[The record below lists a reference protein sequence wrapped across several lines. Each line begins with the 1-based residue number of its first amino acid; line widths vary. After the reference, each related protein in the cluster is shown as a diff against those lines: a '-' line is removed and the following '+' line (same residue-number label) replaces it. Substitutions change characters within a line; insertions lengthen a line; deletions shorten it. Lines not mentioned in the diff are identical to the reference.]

1 MRRGLLNW
9 SKEELPESVFD
20 GRVERLQGAMGDA
33 GLGAV
38 LVYTNFPRPAAV
50 SYLTHFVPYWNQCLA
65 VVLPE
70 GPPVLIVSLSKRV
83 AGWIME
89 TAHVADVICTPN
101 IGAELT
107 SLLAGAG
114 LASNKIGIVELDKMP
129 RPIVQAV
136 LDADAGYDV
145 SDASALF
152 AGIRNPADEAEVTLS
167 AKAAKMAADA
177 LSGAAQ
183 NGGDPDLAA
192 IERDV
197 RLAGA
202 EDVFMDIA
210 PDLTQDA
217 NYIRADRPMELGARY
232 AIRLS
237 VVYNGS
243 WVRYGR
249 SFERAGDGEADAAIA
264 EYLTA
269 AIPPLNDGGD
279 LQPLAAHAGSLAPLQ
294 WGGVTV
300 EGCIGTRPLQL
311 LPSPPAG
318 AIVSLGFS
326 FQGAQGHW
334 LVDEPVILSANAIIP
349 AARLVPAAS
358 A

>member
-20 GRVERLQGAMGDA
+20 GRVARLQGAMVDA

-50 SYLTHFVPYWNQCLA
+50 SYLTHFVPYWNQCLL

-70 GPPVLIVSLSKRV
+70 GAPELIVSLSKRV

-89 TAHVADVICTPN
+89 TSHVGEVICTPN
-101 IGAELT
+101 IGLELT

-114 LASNKIGIVELDKMP
+114 LASNKIGIVEMDKIP
-129 RPIVQAV
+129 RPIIQAV

-145 SDASALF
+145 SDASTLF
-152 AGIRNPADEAEVTLS
+152 AGVRNPADEAEVALS
-167 AKAAKMAADA
+167 AKATKMAADA
-177 LSGAAQ
+177 LAGAIED
-183 NGGDPDLAA
+183 GGDPDLAA

-210 PDLTQDA
+210 PDLTRDA
-217 NYIRADRPMELGARY
+217 NYIRADKPMELGARY

-243 WVRYGR
+243 WIRYGR
-249 SFERAGDGEADAAIA
+249 SFDRAGGAEADAAIA
-264 EYLTA
+264 DYLAA
-269 AIPPLNDGGD
+269 AIPPWDDGAD
-279 LQPLAAHAGSLAPLQ
+279 LVHLGVHANAATPLQ
-294 WGGVTV
+294 WEGVVV
-300 EGCIGTRPLQL
+300 EGCIGCSPLQI
-311 LPSPPAG
+311 LPMPPAG
-318 AIVSLGFS
+318 AVISLGFS
-326 FQGAQGHW
+326 FRDKLGHW
-334 LVDEPVILSANAIIP
+334 LADEPIKLADFP
-349 AARLVPAAS
+349 GKRAARLVKG
-358 A
+358 

>member
-20 GRVERLQGAMGDA
+20 DRVKRLRGAMEEAD
-33 GLGAV
+33 LGAV

-65 VVLPE
+65 VVLSE

-89 TAHVADVICTPN
+89 TAHVSEVICTPN
-101 IGAELT
+101 IGDELT

-114 LASNKIGIVELDKMP
+114 LASHKIGVVEMDKTP

-136 LDADAGYDV
+136 LDAEAGYDV
-145 SDASALF
+145 SDASQLF
-152 AGIRNPADEAEVTLS
+152 AGVRNPADAAEVTLS

-177 LSGAAQ
+177 LTGAIK
-183 NGGDPDLAA
+183 GGDDPDLAA

-210 PDLTQDA
+210 PDLTRDA
-217 NYIRADRPMELGARY
+217 NYIRADKPMELGARY

-249 SFERAGDGEADAAIA
+249 SFDRAGDGEADAAIND
-264 EYLTA
+264 YLAA
-269 AIPPLNDGGD
+269 AIPALNDGGD
-279 LQPLAAHAGSLAPLQ
+279 LQPLAAHAGSLSPLQ
-294 WGGVTV
+294 WNGVVV
-300 EGCIGTRPLQL
+300 EGCVGASPLQL

-318 AIVSLGFS
+318 GVVSLGFS
-326 FQGAQGHW
+326 FAGEQGHW
-334 LVDEPVILSANAIIP
+334 LVDEPVILAANAMFP
-349 AARLVPAAS
+349 AARLIKAS
-358 A
+358 R